1 MGLSNTTE
9 VLPFNPHEIVFL
21 LLIVDDYHTPPVRHF
36 SHVFLEDRRLSDQL
50 DVHSL
55 SYILQGFAKDRV
67 VHQLK

>member
-9 VLPFNPHEIVFL
+9 VLPFNPHEKVFL

-50 DVHSL
+50 SDSL